1 MFLGLIK
8 DQKLIPTKY
17 FDTIYDIDFFAL
29 YEQGY
34 RVILT
39 DLDNT
44 LESYKTA
51 IPSTK
56 LMKLFDQ
63 LKQIGFKIMI
73 VSNNFSKKRVKLFA
87 SFLNVDYL
95 YACMKPTTIG
105 YRRALKKLKHK
116 EKGDVLTLGDQLFT
130 DIYSS
135 NKMGFY
141 SIIVKAIDKK
151 TEVWTT
157 RFNRRLEMKLKIRLT
172 KNKQLNEEIEA
183 YFNGGRNDA

>member
-1 MFLGLIK
+1 MFLGIVNDK
-8 DQKLIPTKY
+8 KLIPTKY

-44 LESYKTA
+44 LESYKTKY
-51 IPSTK
+51 PSTK
-56 LMKLFDQ
+56 LIKLIED
-63 LKQIGFKIMI
+63 LKKMGFKIMV
-73 VSNNFSKKRVKLFA
+73 VSNNFKKKRVEAFA
-87 SFLNVDYL
+87 SLLDVPFLYRA
-95 YACMKPTTIG
+95 YKPFTRG
-105 YRRALKKLKHK
+105 YKKALKKLDHK
-116 EKGDVLTLGDQLFT
+116 EKGDVITLGDQLFT

-151 TEVWTT
+151 TEVLTT
-157 RFNRRLEMKLKIRLT
+157 RFNRFLEKRLRERLI
-172 KNKQLNEEIEA
+172 KKDLMNDEIKS
-183 YFNGGRNDA
+183 YFEGGEK